1 MKYSKLS
8 RYEVMALAVILCGVV
23 LRLFLIAH
31 DWPLSNSDEGTMGIM
46 ALHIANQGAH
56 PIFLDGQNYLGAW
69 QAYLGA
75 ALFRLF
81 GTSLFSLRLGL
92 LLMTTLFLLSS
103 YALARLLYS
112 RKLAL
117 ITIIL
122 LSFGSAYVLTW
133 QLVASGGYPETL
145 LCSSTVFMLA
155 SWLALSF
162 RPDAPWHH
170 HLGRRCAGYLCWGLV
185 VGWGIWGQLL
195 VLPFVA
201 ASALLLVLCCW
212 KEIVRALSPLAALIG
227 SLVGAFPI
235 LWYNLHAAP
244 GQDSL
249 SILRGIEAGSPGKT
263 HAVLLGLLNTFQIS
277 VPMMTGEPFCPVNDF
292 SFLGLTSPP
301 SVQCTIVHDI
311 WGWGYLVV
319 LIVAFALAAVR
330 SVYYWRRRPCPEE
343 LPSERRRR
351 ILSLARLL
359 LLACA
364 ALTLYSFSV
373 SAAPISFA
381 GSHGRYLIGLLV
393 ATPALVWPLYE
404 VAKYAKG
411 QVGRWRK
418 IAGIACAGVLVGVT
432 IMTLIGTVITLEE
445 VSSVQAGYQ
454 HDQTFISQLL
464 SIGAVHIYTDYWTC
478 DKIAFESQE
487 RVICGVVDAN
497 LRPTHNRESRYYQ
510 IVSQDKNA
518 AYAFLPSEMPPALV
532 RLIAHD
538 RANYRH
544 FVFQGYDVYQP
555 IIKT

>member
-8 RYEVMALAVILCGVV
+8 RYEVIALAVILCGVV

-31 DWPLSNSDEGTMGIM
+31 DWPFANSDEGTMGIM
-46 ALHIANQGAH
+46 ALHITNQGDH

-81 GTSLFSLRLGL
+81 GASLFSLRLGL
-92 LLMTTLFLLSS
+92 LLMITLFLLSS
-103 YALARLLYS
+103 YVLARLLYD

-122 LSFGSAYVLTW
+122 LSFGSAYVLIW

-145 LCSSTVFMLA
+145 LCSSMAFMLA

-162 RPDAPWHH
+162 RPDAHWLY
-170 HLGRRCAGYLCWGLV
+170 HLGRRCAVYLCWGVV
-185 VGWGIWGQLL
+185 VGWGIWNHLL
-195 VLPFVA
+195 VLPFVV

-212 KEIVRALSPLAALIG
+212 RELVSILPPLGALIG
-227 SLVGAFPI
+227 GLIGAFPFI
-235 LWYNLHAAP
+235 WYNFHAAP

-249 SILRGIEAGSPGKT
+249 SILRGIEAGGSGKT
-263 HAVLLGLLNTFQIS
+263 HALLPGLLNTFQIS
-277 VPMMTGEPFCPVNDF
+277 VPMMTGEPFCPVNDL
-292 SFLGLTSPP
+292 SFFGPTSPP
-301 SVQCTIVHDI
+301 SVQCTIVRGI
-311 WGWGYLVV
+311 WGWGYLIV
-319 LIVAFALAAVR
+319 LIVAFTLAAVG
-330 SVYYWRRRPCPEE
+330 SVYYWRRCLRPGE
-343 LPSERRRR
+343 LPSERQRR
-351 ILSLARLL
+351 IRYLARFLL
-359 LLACA
+359 LVA
-364 ALTLYSFSV
+364 AVLTLYSFSV
-373 SAAPISFA
+373 SAAPISWA

-404 VAKYAKG
+404 GAKYARE
-411 QVGRWRK
+411 QVGRWRR
-418 IAGIACAGVLVGVT
+418 IAGIACASILVGIT
-432 IMTLIGTVITLEE
+432 IMTLVGTGITLQE
-445 VSSVQAGYQ
+445 VPSVQAGYQ

-497 LRPTHNRESRYYQ
+497 LQPTHNREARYYQ
-510 IVSQDKNA
+510 IVSQDKSA
-518 AYAFLPSEMPPALV
+518 AYAFLPSEMPPALAQ
-532 RLIAHD
+532 LIVHN
-538 RANYRH
+538 RAGYRH